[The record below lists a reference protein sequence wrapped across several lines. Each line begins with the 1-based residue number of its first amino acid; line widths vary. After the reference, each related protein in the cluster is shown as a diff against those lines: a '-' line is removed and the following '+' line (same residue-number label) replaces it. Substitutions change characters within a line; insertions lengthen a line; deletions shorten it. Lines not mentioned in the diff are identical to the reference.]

1 MTAVESA
8 KRVFDIEIK
17 TLQHLQKS
25 LGDEFSQAVSVLLK
39 CKGKVVVL
47 GVGKSGHIG
56 KKIAA
61 TFASTGT
68 PAFFVHPAEAAHG
81 DLGMITNSDVVI
93 AISNSGK
100 TEELLNIL
108 PALHAI
114 GAPIVSITGVQDSR
128 LALAS
133 NVHLWVKID
142 QEACPLNLAPT
153 SSTTA
158 ALVLGDALAI
168 TLLKAKGFTEVD
180 FARSHP
186 GGALGRRLLTRVY
199 DVMRSDDALPKVFE
213 YAGLSEA
220 IIEISKKGIG
230 MTSIVND
237 NGKLVGI
244 LTDGDIRRLFAENC
258 DIRSVLVS
266 SVMTHNPVV
275 VSSDFMATEAL
286 EVMQKNRVNHL
297 LVVDNNSLV
306 GALSLQD
313 LVMAKIV

>member
-1 MTAVESA
+1 M
-8 KRVFDIEIK
+8 
-17 TLQHLQKS
+17 
-25 LGDEFSQAVSVLLK
+25 
-39 CKGKVVVL
+39 L

-244 LTDGDIRRLFAENC
+244 LTDGDILY
-258 DIRSVLVS
+258 
-266 SVMTHNPVV
+266 
-275 VSSDFMATEAL
+275 
-286 EVMQKNRVNHL
+286 
-297 LVVDNNSLV
+297 
-306 GALSLQD
+306 
-313 LVMAKIV
+313 

>member
-47 GVGKSGHIG
+47 GVGKSGHI
-56 KKIAA
+56 
-61 TFASTGT
+61 
-68 PAFFVHPAEAAHG
+68 
-81 DLGMITNSDVVI
+81 
-93 AISNSGK
+93 GK

-258 DIRSVLVS
+258 DIRCIS
-266 SVMTHNPVV
+266 
-275 VSSDFMATEAL
+275 
-286 EVMQKNRVNHL
+286 
-297 LVVDNNSLV
+297 
-306 GALSLQD
+306 
-313 LVMAKIV
+313 